1 MPAGCQVFNSRLPLT
16 PIYIRVDENIVGAY
30 HHPEVNMSVT
40 STTVAA
46 PYTLETGREVRL
58 YARSRPCPNTSGLAP
73 TYLQANLI
81 ILPSKYASDFRLL
94 CARNP
99 VPCPLIAESS
109 EPGRWDSVRSH
120 LPSLDGQAVL
130 TDVDMRTDAPRYNVY
145 KDSKLVK
152 SGCPDIAEDWSD
164 DHVAF
169 LIGCSFSFEASLA
182 AAGLTPLHTAT
193 RRNVPMYRTTMPLC
207 PAGVFVGATFV
218 VSMRPYRSSD
228 VPRVRDLTRPFS
240 ATHGEP
246 VAWGWEAVKAL
257 GIEDIDCPHWGDAP
271 LTRDGTPLGDR
282 AGDEELVPVFWGCG
296 VTPQEAVMRANLEGV
311 VMAHSPGYML
321 LLDCRDSEIVAK

>member
-1 MPAGCQVFNSRLPLT
+1 
-16 PIYIRVDENIVGAY
+16 
-30 HHPEVNMSVT
+30 MSVI
-40 STTVAA
+40 STTTVLERH
-46 PYTLETGREVRL
+46 TLETGRDVRL

-120 LPSLDGQAVL
+120 LPGLDGHAVL
-130 TDVDMRTDAPRYNVY
+130 TDVDIRNDAPKYNVY
-145 KDSKLVK
+145 KDSQLVK
-152 SGCPDIAEDWSD
+152 SDCLDIVDEWTD

-169 LIGCSFSFEASLA
+169 LIGCSFSFESALA
-182 AAGLTPLHTAT
+182 AAGLTPLHTSLK
-193 RRNVPMYRTTMPLC
+193 RNVPMYRTTIPLS
-207 PAGVFVGATFV
+207 PAGVFTGSTFV
-218 VSMRPYRSSD
+218 VSMRPYRASD
-228 VPRVRDLTRPFS
+228 VLRVRDITRAFS

-257 GIEDIDCPHWGDAP
+257 GIEDIDTPQWGDAP
-271 LTRDGTPLGDR
+271 ITLDGVPLGNCSKSD
-282 AGDEELVPVFWGCG
+282 DLVPVFWGCG
-296 VTPQEAVMRANLEGV
+296 VTPQEAVMRANLEGII
-311 VMAHSPGYML
+311 MAHSPGHML
-321 LLDCRDSEIVAK
+321 LLDCKDSDIISK